1 MLELP
6 LLIGDLGA
14 LLLSRHDDVLIASIK
29 AVGNVDVDVFLVV
42 SMLRTAK
49 ILSNVNVLALVKRS
63 KIDFQTTRAIGD
75 KQRSVD
81 ISEAESK
88 K

>member
-1 MLELP
+1 M
-6 LLIGDLGA
+6 
-14 LLLSRHDDVLIASIK
+14 
-29 AVGNVDVDVFLVV
+29 FLVV

-63 KIDFQTTRAIGD
+63 KIDFQTTRAIGN
-75 KQRSVD
+75 KQRIVD